1 MPGLLDIQGE
11 ENLISAK
18 EQLKSG
24 HTPMIKLNYITHSY
38 GEKHSLQDLDLKI
51 EANKLTCLLG
61 SSGCGKTTILRLIA
75 GLEIPQMG
83 QVIIDDKTVSENS
96 KIFIPPHKRDIGFI
110 FQDLAL
116 WPHFTVYRN
125 IAFGLSER
133 KPALKE
139 NNVKNIVFTM
149 LDFFG
154 LREHAE
160 KYPHQLS
167 GGQKQLVA
175 ISRSL
180 VLKPKILLMDEPLA
194 NLDVKLKRKILEH
207 IKDLKQNF
215 DLTLV
220 YVTHDHREAFAIADR
235 IVVFNEGK
243 IEEIGTVSQIKKSD
257 NEFVK
262 YFLEY

>member
-1 MPGLLDIQGE
+1 MIE
-11 ENLISAK
+11 
-18 EQLKSG
+18 LK
-24 HTPMIKLNYITHSY
+24 NITHAY
-38 GEKHSLQDLDLKI
+38 DNKTILDHLSLNIKTDR
-51 EANKLTCLLG
+51 LTCLLG
-61 SSGCGKTTILRLIA
+61 GSGSGKTTILRLIA
-75 GLEIPQMG
+75 GLETPLSGEISIEDKAVTQKG
-83 QVIIDDKTVSENS
+83 QINIL
-96 KIFIPPHKRDIGFI
+96 PHKRNLGFI

-116 WPHFTVYRN
+116 WPHFTVYKN

-133 KPALKE
+133 KE
-139 NNVKNIVFTM
+139 KNIEKTVFEM

-154 LREHAE
+154 LREHTE

-207 IKDLKQNF
+207 IKKLKQNF
-215 DLTLV
+215 EPGII
-220 YVTHDHREAFAIADR
+220 YVTHDHKEAFAIADQI
-235 IVVFNEGK
+235 IVLNEGK
-243 IEEIGTVSQIKKSD
+243 IEETGTVEEIKKSE
-257 NEFVK
+257 NEFVR